1 MRPASDAGRFVSP
14 SLYAAGAGRYPLPNR
29 NGFDAMPYATT
40 PDHVRL
46 YYEEVGSGTPIL
58 FLHEFASDHRG
69 WEPQLR
75 EFGKRHRCIA
85 YSARG
90 YTPSDV
96 PADPAAYSYRHVM
109 RDAVAVL
116 DDLGIEQ
123 AHLVGLSMGGYTALQ
138 VALNHPDRVRSL
150 VLAGTGSGS
159 ERWYTA
165 DFHKHS
171 RELGDQ
177 FAREGAAAVA
187 AGYGQGPSRLPFLIK
202 DPRGFAEFSARL
214 AEHDA
219 QGSAHTSRGF
229 QGARP
234 SLYDFDAEIRK
245 LATPAL
251 IVVGDEDD
259 RCIEPSLYLKDAL
272 AAAGMVM
279 LAKTGHVVNLE
290 EPDLFNALVGDFLIR
305 VEAGRWAARDPATRG
320 TRPFSPALK

>member
-1 MRPASDAGRFVSP
+1 
-14 SLYAAGAGRYPLPNR
+14 
-29 NGFDAMPYATT
+29 MPYAST
-40 PDHVRL
+40 PDNVRL

-75 EFGKRHRCIA
+75 AFGKRYRCIS

-96 PADPAAYSYRHVM
+96 PTDANAYSYLHVM
-109 RDAVAVL
+109 RDCVAML
-116 DDLGIEQ
+116 DHLHVDK
-123 AHLVGLSMGGYTALQ
+123 AHLIGLSMGGYTALQ
-138 VALNHPDRVRSL
+138 VALNHPARVRSL

-159 ERWYTA
+159 ERWFTQ
-165 DFHKHS
+165 DFHRHS

-177 FAREGAAAVA
+177 FARDGSAAVA
-187 AGYGQGPSRLPFLIK
+187 KSYGQGPSRLPFLLK
-202 DPRGFAEFSARL
+202 DPRGFAEFCARL

-234 SLYDFDAEIRK
+234 SLYDFDSEIRK
-245 LATPAL
+245 LSVPAL
-251 IVVGDEDD
+251 VVVGDEDD
-259 RCIEPSLYLKDAL
+259 RCIEPSLFLKDAL
-272 AAAGMVM
+272 AAAGLVM

-290 EPDLFNALVGDFLIR
+290 EPDLFNTVVGDFLER
-305 VEAGRWAARDPATRG
+305 VEAGRWSPRDARTRG
-320 TRPFSPALK
+320 ARPFAPALK